1 MFGNNLMIKA
11 FPKYLLPLISI
22 FISFFLMLISGIF
35 GLDKENEGYL
45 LLLLTFI
52 IFYILIPLQL
62 ILILIK
68 IIYSLWKKY
77 KSESK

>member
-1 MFGNNLMIKA
+1 MIKK
-11 FPKYLLPLISI
+11 FPKYLLPLITI
-22 FISFFLMLISGIF
+22 FISFFLMLISGVF

>member
-1 MFGNNLMIKA
+1 MIKK
-11 FPKYLLPLISI
+11 FPKYLLPLITI

-35 GLDKENEGYL
+35 GLDKEDEGYL

-62 ILILIK
+62 FLLFIKLI
-68 IIYSLWKKY
+68 YFLWERY
-77 KSESK
+77 KSEK